1 MCTNGRIGKQRI
13 QLPFKFLNSN
23 ALLMK
28 KILEI
33 LLEFVKSCE
42 LVISTD
48 QLEDSNYR
56 LISTLVNRKRIGN

>member
-1 MCTNGRIGKQRI
+1 MYTNGQIGKQRI
-13 QLPFKFLNSN
+13 QLPFKFLNSK

-33 LLEFVKSCE
+33 LLEFVKSWE